1 MKKTFEVIKTVL
13 TWLIVLLAVCMMVF
27 TIVSV
32 TTFDRNDRALFGY
45 KMYIVRSDSMSAT
58 DFKAGDLILVRSVDP
73 TTLQPGD
80 IIAFTSQD
88 SANFGET
95 VTHKIRSLTTDAD
108 GQPAFITYGT
118 TTDTDDEM
126 PVTYPYVLGKY
137 EKCLSG
143 VGNFFQFLKTTPG
156 YILCIFLPFFL
167 LILMEGI
174 NCVRLFKRYKSEEQ
188 REIQA
193 QQANLERQR
202 EENQRMMQ
210 ELMEMKARLEEKVP
224 IRLFKDND
232 RYKDDV
238 YVCVNGERLLIKRGE
253 NVEIPRKFALVLEQ
267 SAQQDTATANLIE
280 QKSTTF
286 AAEAAAHNV

>member
-73 TTLQPGD
+73 ATLQEGD
-80 IIAFTSQD
+80 IIAYTCLLYTS
-88 SANFGET
+88 
-95 VTHKIRSLTTDAD
+95 DAAD
-108 GQPAFITYGT
+108 E
-118 TTDTDDEM
+118 EM

-210 ELMEMKARLEEKVP
+210 ELMEMKARLEEKEKAP
-224 IRLFKDND
+224 
-232 RYKDDV
+232 
-238 YVCVNGERLLIKRGE
+238 EE
-253 NVEIPRKFALVLEQ
+253 PPRA
-267 SAQQDTATANLIE
+267 
-280 QKSTTF
+280 
-286 AAEAAAHNV
+286 